1 MHQKNQQIVHVWD
14 LPTRFFHWAL
24 AFCVIAAFFTIK
36 AAGTTEGWI
45 ANSGIMWIDWHLK
58 FGYCVLSLILFRIIW
73 GFTGSYYARF
83 SQFIKGPA
91 IIAQYLKGAYQSPGH
106 NPIGALSVIALLAVF
121 GFQAFSGLFTTDDIF
136 TEGPLAHLNS
146 AFSKT
151 MSSLHRSNEPVMII
165 LFALHIL
172 AIIYYRIFKKQNL
185 VASMV
190 SGTTQIPSQASQN
203 IKSASDNLR
212 IRIMGFITLLITSG
226 FVYWISTL
234 GASSGGSFY

>member
-1 MHQKNQQIVHVWD
+1 MRQSNQQTINVWD

-24 AFCVIAAFFTIK
+24 AFCVIAAFFTVK
-36 AAGTTEGWI
+36 AAGTTEGWMADAGI
-45 ANSGIMWIDWHLK
+45 AWMEWHLW

-83 SQFIKGPA
+83 SEFIKGPA
-91 IIAQYLKGAYQSPGH
+91 TIIRYVKGAYQSLGH
-106 NPIGALSVIALLAVF
+106 NPLGALSVIALLAVF

-136 TEGPLAHLNS
+136 TEGPLVHLSS

-151 MSSLHRSNEPVMII
+151 MGSLHRSNEPVMII

-172 AIIYYRIFKKQNL
+172 AIIYYRVFKKQNL
-185 VASMV
+185 VATMV
-190 SGTTQIPSQASQN
+190 SGKTQVPQQAAQYMQ
-203 IKSASDNLR
+203 SASDNLQ
-212 IRIMGFITLLITSG
+212 IRVKGLLILAATSG

-234 GASSGGSFY
+234 GASSSASFY

>member
-1 MHQKNQQIVHVWD
+1 MHHSNQQTVHVWD

-36 AAGTTEGWI
+36 AAGTTDGWI
-45 ANSGIMWIDWHLK
+45 ANAGIIWIDWHLR

-73 GFTGSYYARF
+73 GFTGSHYARF
-83 SQFIKGPA
+83 CQFIKGPA
-91 IIAQYLKGAYQSPGH
+91 TIAQYIKGAYESLGH
-106 NPIGALSVIALLAVF
+106 NPLGALSVIAMLTVF

-172 AIIYYRIFKKQNL
+172 AIIYYRVFKKQDL
-185 VASMV
+185 VATMV
-190 SGTTQIPSQASQN
+190 SGKTQILLPQAQN
-203 IKSASDNLR
+203 FKSAADDLQV
-212 IRIMGFITLLITSG
+212 RIMGLLTLAATSG

-234 GASSGGSFY
+234 GASSSGSFY

>member
-1 MHQKNQQIVHVWD
+1 MHQSNHQTVHVWD

-24 AFCVIAAFFTIK
+24 AFCVLAAFFTIK
-36 AAGTTEGWI
+36 AAGTTEGWV
-45 ANSGIMWIDWHLK
+45 ANSGIIWIDWHLK

-83 SQFIKGPA
+83 CQFIKGPA
-91 IIAQYLKGAYQSPGH
+91 TIARYLKGAYTSLGH
-106 NPIGALSVIALLAVF
+106 NPLGALSVIAMLAVF

-136 TEGPLAHLNS
+136 TEGPLTHLNA

-151 MSSLHRSNEPVMII
+151 MSSLHRSNEPIMII

-185 VASMV
+185 VATMV
-190 SGTTQIPSQASQN
+190 SGKAQIPLQQPKN
-203 IKSASDNLR
+203 IQSATDNLQT
-212 IRIMGFITLLITSG
+212 RIMGLLTLAITSG

-234 GASSGGSFY
+234 GTSSSGSFY